1 MNETRVGRVSKINYE
16 NGTIEVLYTDRDN
29 EVTTELPVLNFGN
42 EYHMPKID
50 DMVMVMHLSNG
61 CEMGV
66 VLGTF
71 WCGGNPPPESGEG
84 LYRKEYGSEPG
95 EAYARF
101 KNGIMEF
108 KADSVVFKTKSGT
121 VSIREIV
128 SHLTHPL
135 D

>member
-16 NGTIEVLYTDRDN
+16 DGTIEVLYTDRDN
-29 EVTTELPVLNFGN
+29 EVTAELPVLNFGN

-71 WCGGNPPPESGEG
+71 WSKGNQPPESGEG
-84 LYRKEYGSEPG
+84 LYRKEYSSKPG
-95 EAYARF
+95 EAYTRF
-101 KNGIMEF
+101 RNGILEI
-108 KADSVVFKTKSGT
+108 KADSIVFKTSAGT
-121 VSIREIV
+121 ASLSEIIQ
-128 SHLTHPL
+128 HMRHPIV
-135 D
+135 

>member
-16 NGTIEVLYTDRDN
+16 DGTIEVLYTDRDN
-29 EVTTELPVLNFGN
+29 EVTAELPVLNFGN

-71 WCGGNPPPESGEG
+71 WSGGNPPQESGEG
-84 LYRKEYGSEPG
+84 LYRKEYGSKPG
-95 EAYARF
+95 EAYTRF
-101 KNGIMEF
+101 KNGAMEF
-108 KADSVVFKTKSGT
+108 KADSVIFKTKSGT
-121 VSIREIV
+121 VSIEEVI

-135 D
+135 N